1 MNPNRSE
8 TPQKPRSKEGE
19 KAARPRV
26 VIVGGGFGG
35 LTTARGLRRAP
46 VEVILVDRRNH
57 HLFQPLLYQVA
68 TAGLSPADIAEPL
81 RRILR
86 RQKNTTVLLAQ
97 ATGVDLQRRELR
109 LEDGALAYDFLV
121 LAGGATHSWFGHDAW
136 AKHALGLK
144 TLEDALE
151 IRRRVLLAYERAE
164 RTDDEAER
172 EALMTFVVIGGGPT
186 GVEMA
191 GALAEIA
198 RQTLLKDFRRIHPE
212 TARVLLVEAG
222 PQLLNTFA
230 PSLSE
235 SAVRSLR
242 EIGVEVVAGKPVTDI
257 QDGVVHLG
265 ATSIRAGNIIWA
277 AGVRAVPL
285 GATLGVPLDRAGR
298 VLVEGDCT
306 VPGHPEVYVIGD
318 MARLVDAAGVEVPGV
333 AQGAIQG
340 GRLAARNIV
349 RTLRQEAHQTLTYK
363 DLGMLATIGRK
374 HAVVQLGRLRFAG
387 FFAWLFW
394 AFLHIALLIGFDKR
408 LIVMVEWIWAYF
420 TFDRGARLITG
431 ERSDRTPE

>member
-1 MNPNRSE
+1 MDPKPSQQAPPLAAKRE
-8 TPQKPRSKEGE
+8 TS
-19 KAARPRV
+19 RPRV

-35 LTTARGLRRAP
+35 LTAARKLRRAP
-46 VEVILVDRRNH
+46 VDLILVDRRNH

-86 RQKNTTVLLAQ
+86 RQKNATVLLAQ
-97 ATGVDLQRRELR
+97 ASGVDLQRRTLR
-109 LEDGALAYDFLV
+109 LEDGELAYDFLV
-121 LAGGATHSWFGHDAW
+121 LACGATHSWFGHDAW
-136 AKHALGLK
+136 ARHALGLK

-198 RQTLLKDFRRIHPE
+198 RQTLQKDFRRIHPE

-222 PQLLNTFA
+222 PQVLNTFA
-230 PSLSE
+230 PSLSTR
-235 SAVRSLR
+235 AARSLR
-242 EIGVEVVAGKPVTDI
+242 KIGVEVLAGTPVTDI
-257 QDGVVHLG
+257 EDGVVRLG
-265 ATSIRAGNIIWA
+265 EKSIRAGNIIWA

-298 VLVEGDCT
+298 VLVEKDCT
-306 VPGHPEVYVIGD
+306 VPGHPEVYVLGD

-333 AQGAIQG
+333 AQGAIQA
-340 GRLAARNIV
+340 GRLVARNIV
-349 RTLRQEAHQTLTYK
+349 HSLRNEAREPLTYK
-363 DLGMLATIGRK
+363 DLGMLATIGRA
-374 HAVVQLGRLRFAG
+374 HAVVQLGSIRFAG
-387 FFAWLFW
+387 YFAWLFW

-431 ERSDRTPE
+431 DRRDSDPPQ